1 MPATASPAKGAAR
14 RYRSPL
20 RERRTAETRQ
30 SLLAAATRLFG
41 TLGWQGTGMREV
53 AAEAGVA
60 TETLYAHFPS
70 KRALLQ
76 GVVDVAVAGDDEPVA
91 VADRPEFAAMGRG
104 SLAERTAAAA
114 RLLAGI
120 YGRTAAFSKVI
131 RQAAGSDAEMAD
143 ELRATRERQR
153 TDVEASIGLILG
165 REPTPMERDGV
176 WAVTSPDVYCLLVDD
191 SGWTP
196 EQYEQWMSG
205 ALERLLKPERKR
217 AHEKGTGR

>member
-1 MPATASPAKGAAR
+1 
-14 RYRSPL
+14 
-20 RERRTAETRQ
+20 
-30 SLLAAATRLFG
+30 
-41 TLGWQGTGMREV
+41 MREV

-76 GVVDVAVAGDDEPVA
+76 GVVDVAVVGDDEPLA

-104 SLAERTAAAA
+104 SLRERTAAGA
-114 RLLAGI
+114 RLLTAV
-120 YGRTAAFSKVI
+120 YGRTAAIAKVI

-153 TDVEASIGLILG
+153 ADVAASIGLILG
-165 REPTPMERDGV
+165 RDPTPMERDGV

-196 EQYEQWMSG
+196 RQYQEWMSG
-205 ALERLLKPERKR
+205 ALERLLEPDRKR
-217 AHEKGTGR
+217 ARTKGIER